1 VFDSNLTFVECG
13 SQRFCSNTNE
23 RRVRRATTTDESMG
37 DFRETFAFGAGDVGV
52 TSSAK
57 DERVIDDDHEDEAEV
72 ATTTALRGRLRTME
86 EVLRTLGARAGRL
99 ELEARGAREETRV
112 ATAKME
118 DAKRRCERLEADAQL
133 RQADA
138 EEVKKR
144 ADEAERELVDAR
156 RSLAEMERENVR
168 LREERNAAREELKAR
183 TASMRVAEEDARRR
197 ENDLRD
203 ALVIEQAKEAE
214 RRVEMH
220 ELARRCE
227 RAESYGE
234 TVSARIAEAER
245 EIDAFN
251 EAMTNDADGQARAL
265 KERLKASEARCA
277 ELEGHLERMKTHTAE
292 VEAMRAAL
300 VAETPDVAKIR
311 AQLDAMAARERD
323 LVAALK
329 FEEHMKEEAVKEM
342 LRARAAAAKAE
353 TFASRCSTKM
363 SNSKALATVI
373 ESLGDSLFE

>member
-1 VFDSNLTFVECG
+1 
-13 SQRFCSNTNE
+13 
-23 RRVRRATTTDESMG
+23 MG

-57 DERVIDDDHEDEAEV
+57 DERGIDDDDEDEDEV
-72 ATTTALRGRLRTME
+72 ATTTAALRGRLRTME

-118 DAKRRCERLEADAQL
+118 DAKRRCERLEADARA

-138 EEVKKR
+138 DEAKR
-144 ADEAERELVDAR
+144 KADETERELVDAR
-156 RSLAEMERENVR
+156 RSLAEVERENGR
-168 LREERNAAREELKAR
+168 LREERNTAREELKAR
-183 TASMRVAEEDARRR
+183 TASARVAEEDARRR

-203 ALVIEQAKEAE
+203 ALVVEQAKEAE

-220 ELARRCE
+220 ELVRRCE

-234 TVSARIAEAER
+234 RVSARITEAER

-251 EAMTNDADGQARAL
+251 EAMTHDADGQARAL

-292 VEAMRAAL
+292 VESMRAAL

-311 AQLDAMAARERD
+311 AQLDAMAVRERD

-329 FEEHMKEEAVKEM
+329 FEERMKDEAVKEM

-353 TFASRCSTKM
+353 SFASRCSTKM